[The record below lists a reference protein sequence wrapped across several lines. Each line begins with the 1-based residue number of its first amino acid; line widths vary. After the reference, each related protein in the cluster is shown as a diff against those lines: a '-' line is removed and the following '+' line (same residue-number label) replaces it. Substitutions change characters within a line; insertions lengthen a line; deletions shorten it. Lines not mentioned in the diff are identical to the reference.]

1 MAGVKALQTKLS
13 KLQKEADK
21 LGKIYTKSGSKWS
34 KANDK
39 VNHVRK
45 LIKDAKIKEMVD
57 QPIVIGGWYSYNTNE
72 DVFFK
77 VNRQL
82 MDGTPE
88 LFMVNIHNRIPTLS
102 LLEMDRK
109 VFFEECKRIE
119 CPPVDKIM
127 DKIKEFING

>member
-1 MAGVKALQTKLS
+1 MDKVKTLQTKLN

-21 LGKIYTKSGSKWS
+21 LGKVYTKSGNKWG
-34 KANDK
+34 KANDR
-39 VNHVRK
+39 VNRIHK
-45 LIKDAKIKEMVD
+45 LIKDAKTKEMID
-57 QPIVIGGWYSYNTNE
+57 QPIVIGGWYNYKTNE

-77 VNRQL
+77 VNRQS

-102 LLEMDRK
+102 LVAMDRK

-119 CPPVDKIM
+119 RPPVDKII
-127 DKIKEFING
+127 DKIRSFINE